1 VKRKEKVYY
10 LLKELTLEKLELF
23 SEEEVIGID
32 TSTLEEKLKLG
43 RNNVS
48 KELNELVSENKVLK
62 IKGKPVLY
70 LAKEI
75 VEEKFL
81 KKIHNNIFESCKKL
95 KDILNVEKDDSI
107 EEIIEKEEKN
117 NFGLIGEKGSLKIA
131 VDQAKAAVIYPPK
144 GLHTLIIGPTG
155 VGKSTFAEAMYK
167 YSIEKKVLS
176 EEAPFVVFNCAD
188 YTENKQLLLSQ
199 LFGYVKGAFT
209 GADRDKVGLVEK
221 ANNGILFLDEV
232 HRLPAE
238 GQEMLFYLIDKG
250 IYRRLGETT
259 ANKQSN
265 VMLILATTEKPEE
278 IMLQTFLRR
287 IPVMIKL
294 PPLKERNEEEKIE
307 LIQNFFLEESKRI
320 KEPIVVSKEVIKAFL
335 LYNCPGNIGQL
346 KSDIQLVCAKAF
358 LEYMS
363 YKKTKMEIK
372 INQLTSNIREGLLEL
387 KDKRLEI
394 IKDFDMLSKEN
405 IVFDGVNQKIG
416 NRNNLLGE
424 NKYNL
429 DFYEIIKN
437 AWQELSDKG
446 YSELQIKEEIEK
458 SIQKYSYNLINRY
471 TFTQDE
477 TFYNQIVNISILEI
491 VEESINKLY
500 KIVNKN
506 NRMLLV
512 LSLHIQHLI
521 ERIKEGNCLKHP
533 EKNIIE
539 MERTQELKIS
549 REILEKIQKIYN
561 IKIPEDEAY
570 YLATFIYLL
579 YNKSSNKRVGV
590 LVIMHGE
597 STATSMTNVANEL
610 LKVNHAKAL
619 DMSLNEKVQDVLNKA
634 IDIVKEIDEGK
645 GVLILGDMGSTLN
658 FSDMITERTGIKTK
672 VIEMTST
679 SIVIEA
685 TRKAMNPEIDLEEL
699 YHGLLD
705 IIIEILNDKYK
716 SSIKTIRYFDNI
728 LIENLNK
735 TLIFLNGEKAY
746 KILNQVLEKICKAEN
761 KIIDD
766 AIIVKFIY
774 HCSCMIERVI
784 LTEKREEKK
793 VNKKKEENIY
803 QIIRKEFKVVEEIF
817 GIKIPE
823 IEYDDIVDLFKI
835 HFDTQ
840 K

>member
-1 VKRKEKVYY
+1 MKRKEKVYY

-458 SIQKYSYNLINRY
+458 RIQKYSYNLINRY

-549 REILEKIQKIYN
+549 REILEKIQEIYN

-716 SSIKTIRYFDNI
+716 SGIKTIRYFDNI

-735 TLIFLNGEKAY
+735 TLIFLGYVTTN
-746 KILNQVLEKICKAEN
+746 
-761 KIIDD
+761 
-766 AIIVKFIY
+766 
-774 HCSCMIERVI
+774 S
-784 LTEKREEKK
+784 
-793 VNKKKEENIY
+793 
-803 QIIRKEFKVVEEIF
+803 
-817 GIKIPE
+817 
-823 IEYDDIVDLFKI
+823 
-835 HFDTQ
+835 
-840 K
+840 

>member
-1 VKRKEKVYY
+1 MKRKEKVYY

-307 LIQNFFLEESKRI
+307 LIQKIFLE
-320 KEPIVVSKEVIKAFL
+320 
-335 LYNCPGNIGQL
+335 
-346 KSDIQLVCAKAF
+346 
-358 LEYMS
+358 
-363 YKKTKMEIK
+363 
-372 INQLTSNIREGLLEL
+372 
-387 KDKRLEI
+387 
-394 IKDFDMLSKEN
+394 
-405 IVFDGVNQKIG
+405 
-416 NRNNLLGE
+416 
-424 NKYNL
+424 
-429 DFYEIIKN
+429 
-437 AWQELSDKG
+437 
-446 YSELQIKEEIEK
+446 
-458 SIQKYSYNLINRY
+458 
-471 TFTQDE
+471 
-477 TFYNQIVNISILEI
+477 
-491 VEESINKLY
+491 
-500 KIVNKN
+500 
-506 NRMLLV
+506 
-512 LSLHIQHLI
+512 
-521 ERIKEGNCLKHP
+521 
-533 EKNIIE
+533 
-539 MERTQELKIS
+539 
-549 REILEKIQKIYN
+549 
-561 IKIPEDEAY
+561 
-570 YLATFIYLL
+570 
-579 YNKSSNKRVGV
+579 
-590 LVIMHGE
+590 
-597 STATSMTNVANEL
+597 
-610 LKVNHAKAL
+610 
-619 DMSLNEKVQDVLNKA
+619 
-634 IDIVKEIDEGK
+634 
-645 GVLILGDMGSTLN
+645 
-658 FSDMITERTGIKTK
+658 
-672 VIEMTST
+672 
-679 SIVIEA
+679 
-685 TRKAMNPEIDLEEL
+685 
-699 YHGLLD
+699 
-705 IIIEILNDKYK
+705 
-716 SSIKTIRYFDNI
+716 
-728 LIENLNK
+728 
-735 TLIFLNGEKAY
+735 
-746 KILNQVLEKICKAEN
+746 
-761 KIIDD
+761 
-766 AIIVKFIY
+766 
-774 HCSCMIERVI
+774 
-784 LTEKREEKK
+784 
-793 VNKKKEENIY
+793 
-803 QIIRKEFKVVEEIF
+803 
-817 GIKIPE
+817 
-823 IEYDDIVDLFKI
+823 
-835 HFDTQ
+835 
-840 K
+840 

>member
-1 VKRKEKVYY
+1 MKRKEKVYY

-458 SIQKYSYNLINRY
+458 RIQKYSYNLINRY

-539 MERTQELKIS
+539 MERTQELKNS
-549 REILEKIQKIYN
+549 RN
-561 IKIPEDEAY
+561 I
-570 YLATFIYLL
+570 
-579 YNKSSNKRVGV
+579 
-590 LVIMHGE
+590 
-597 STATSMTNVANEL
+597 
-610 LKVNHAKAL
+610 
-619 DMSLNEKVQDVLNKA
+619 
-634 IDIVKEIDEGK
+634 
-645 GVLILGDMGSTLN
+645 
-658 FSDMITERTGIKTK
+658 
-672 VIEMTST
+672 
-679 SIVIEA
+679 
-685 TRKAMNPEIDLEEL
+685 
-699 YHGLLD
+699 
-705 IIIEILNDKYK
+705 
-716 SSIKTIRYFDNI
+716 
-728 LIENLNK
+728 
-735 TLIFLNGEKAY
+735 
-746 KILNQVLEKICKAEN
+746 
-761 KIIDD
+761 
-766 AIIVKFIY
+766 
-774 HCSCMIERVI
+774 
-784 LTEKREEKK
+784 
-793 VNKKKEENIY
+793 
-803 QIIRKEFKVVEEIF
+803 
-817 GIKIPE
+817 
-823 IEYDDIVDLFKI
+823 
-835 HFDTQ
+835 
-840 K
+840 

>member
-1 VKRKEKVYY
+1 MKRKEKVYY

-335 LYNCPGNIGQL
+335 LYSCPGNIGQL